1 MSENTFMSFQKRAQE
16 SGLSSAVSQPCSGAR
31 SSDFSGLEGNSLL
44 KLMEEYIYYHKEI
57 TDTDA
62 LNSWSQEQDIQF
74 PLMA

>member
-1 MSENTFMSFQKRAQE
+1 M
-16 SGLSSAVSQPCSGAR
+16 
-31 SSDFSGLEGNSLL
+31 EGNSLL